1 MIKKMTN
8 FHDEI
13 EEMKIINNT
22 TKEEIAFITFSDG
35 MINIKTKE
43 PYSIYTKKKKKGK
56 NKMKLSEF
64 KEYIINKF
72 GEKSWENYENTYAYS
87 IYSSNEEEQKKVL
100 QKDGTNIRY
109 INNPSEEVQFEAIK
123 ENGYAIQFINNPS
136 EEIQFEA
143 IKQNPLSIIDIK
155 NPSEKLI
162 EEAVKG
168 INYSFDSG
176 YLLRHIENDLKGE

>member
-56 NKMKLSEF
+56 N
-64 KEYIINKF
+64 N
-72 GEKSWENYENTYAYS
+72 
-87 IYSSNEEEQKKVL
+87 V
-100 QKDGTNIRY
+100 
-109 INNPSEEVQFEAIK
+109 
-123 ENGYAIQFINNPS
+123 
-136 EEIQFEA
+136 
-143 IKQNPLSIIDIK
+143 K
-155 NPSEKLI
+155 N
-162 EEAVKG
+162 
-168 INYSFDSG
+168 
-176 YLLRHIENDLKGE
+176 R